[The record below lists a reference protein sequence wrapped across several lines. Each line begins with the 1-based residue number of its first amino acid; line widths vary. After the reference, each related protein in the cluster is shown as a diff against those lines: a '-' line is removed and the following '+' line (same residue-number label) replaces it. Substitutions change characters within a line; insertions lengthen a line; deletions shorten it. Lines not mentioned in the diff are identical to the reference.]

1 MGGSFSRPD
10 VTGPEKRRTS
20 TSDDEKATATLP
32 ATSTSASAST
42 STDTEIR
49 GQKIGLSLKGQQHA
63 SARTSKYFFLGGAA
77 KFWSNCPVPLVF
89 LIERLIHNW
98 DSNRG
103 WYIVA
108 SNLIRQKLWLQSTS
122 VLLHSLTSIPFYVVC
137 DSSDR

>member
-1 MGGSFSRPD
+1 MGGSFSSETMVWHNFIVIGRLLLKPTGHPCFRLTMGGSFSRPD

-63 SARTSKYFFLGGAA
+63 SARTSKYFIFGGGG
-77 KFWSNCPVPLVF
+77 KILVELSRPSCVF
-89 LIERLIHNW
+89 
-98 DSNRG
+98 NRKT
-103 WYIVA
+103 Y
-108 SNLIRQKLWLQSTS
+108 S
-122 VLLHSLTSIPFYVVC
+122 
-137 DSSDR
+137 